1 MYDNKAL
8 LTIAEA
14 CEYLSMSKTK
24 MYEFIKEHERTF
36 VIEIGK
42 RKYLHKGLLDKW
54 LMGQVKRRQSRDLQK
69 CQTQKTRIY
78 TLGFSFEKRYVVTV
92 I

>member
-14 CEYLSMSKTK
+14 CEYLSMGKTK
-24 MYEFIKEHERTF
+24 MYEFIKEHDRTF

-54 LMGQVKRRQSRDLQK
+54 LMGQVKRR
-69 CQTQKTRIY
+69 
-78 TLGFSFEKRYVVTV
+78 
-92 I
+92 

>member
-14 CEYLSMSKTK
+14 CGYLSMSKTK

-54 LMGQVKRRQSRDLQK
+54 LMGQVKRRQKAEQRSEEMSNIENADL
-69 CQTQKTRIY
+69 Y
-78 TLGFSFEKRYVVTV
+78 TWVFF
-92 I
+92 